1 MNSNARKNIVYSL
14 VLLAMVLLVYAWR
27 NREVKSPEK
36 LVESSQPGKISFVGS
51 ALDAEYRITYLDRKS
66 RNLKSSID
74 SLFTAFSMS
83 VSLSEPTSELNRLN
97 VNDTLASPSSMLI
110 RVLMEAN
117 RMHDFT
123 SGAFDPTQKPIEDVW
138 AFSTAGIQRRDSTD
152 IRIVLSSVGL
162 KKISVTDTLIRKTT
176 SGIFVDLSRSQR
188 GYAMDL
194 IGEYL
199 EQRGITDYLIQ
210 IGGENLAKGTNDR
223 DELWRIGLYYLSD
236 TLGTRKDGAVALQ
249 NQAISSAG
257 NFQQF
262 YTRDSLR
269 RSFTLD
275 PRTGLPVSHGL
286 LSATVIGP
294 NAKTADALVDAIMVM
309 GWREAI
315 RLDSTHKDLHML
327 LIYNEQGGRLKQ
339 YVSPELSG
347 MLSFPIK

>member
-51 ALDAEYRITYLDRKS
+51 ALDTEYRVTYLDRKS

-83 VSLSEPTSELNRLN
+83 ASLSEPTSELNRLN
-97 VNDTLASPSSMLI
+97 VKDTLASPSSMLI
-110 RVLMEAN
+110 RVLAEAN
-117 RMHDFT
+117 RMYDFT
-123 SGAFDPTQKPIEDVW
+123 SGAFDPTQKPIDDAW
-138 AFSTAGIQRRDSTD
+138 AFSTGGIQRRDSTD
-152 IRIVLSSVGL
+152 LRILLSSVGL
-162 KKISVTDTLIRKTT
+162 IRKTS
-176 SGIFVDLSRSQR
+176 SGIFVDLSRSIR
-188 GYAMDL
+188 GFAMDL
-194 IGEYL
+194 IGEFL

-210 IGGENLAKGTNDR
+210 IGGENLAKGINDR

-236 TLGTRKDGAVALQ
+236 SLGTRKDGAVALK
-249 NQAISSAG
+249 NQAISSVG

-275 PRTGLPVSHGL
+275 PRTGLPVTHGL
-286 LSATVIGP
+286 LAATVIGP
-294 NAKTADALVDAIMVM
+294 NAKTADALADAVMVM

-315 RLDSTHKDLHML
+315 RLDSTHEDVHML